1 VEFFMDITINGDSAD
16 IILEKERTL
25 GDFLLGIETW
35 LSGSRHIL
43 SGLQVDGAVIGVNS
57 MADAFLWELEKIKSI
72 ALKTSTHSELLAEAL
87 FAAREILKTYEAVS
101 FNEQGRL
108 REPWEKSPAGAFLSE
123 EAPDVY
129 ESILK
134 TLRGEGL
141 SPKMLDALMDE
152 RLREL
157 ESPCGELKNMEG
169 SVTAIV
175 RRLED
180 LPLDIQ
186 TGKDQQ
192 AAQTVSL
199 FSGITEK
206 LFRLFFLLEQEGIIT
221 EDHTVDDLSVQ
232 AFIGEFTAAL
242 KELLAAYEVTD
253 VVLVGDLAEYEL
265 APRLLKFYSAMRSF
279 AEETV

>member
-1 VEFFMDITINGDSAD
+1 MDITINGNSAD

-25 GDFLLGIETW
+25 GDFLSGIETW

-43 SGLQVDGAVIGVNS
+43 SGLQVDGAVIGVNA
-57 MADAFLWELEKIKSI
+57 MADAFLWELEKIKTI
-72 ALKTSTHSELLAEAL
+72 ALKTSTYSELLAEAL
-87 FAAREILKTYEAVS
+87 CTAREILQTYEAVS

-108 REPWEKSPAGAFLSE
+108 REPWEKSPAGLFLSE

-129 ESILK
+129 EGILK
-134 TLRGEGL
+134 TLGGEGL
-141 SPKMLDALMDE
+141 SPQTLEALMDE

-157 ESPCGELKNMEG
+157 ENPYGELKNMEG
-169 SVTAIV
+169 GVTAIAQ
-175 RRLED
+175 RLED

-206 LFRLFFLLEQEGIIT
+206 LFRLFSLLNQEGIIT
-221 EDHTVDDLSVQ
+221 EGRTVEDLSVQ
-232 AFIGEFTAAL
+232 AFIAEFTAAL
-242 KELLAAYEVTD
+242 KELLAAYEVKD

-265 APRLLKFYSAMRSF
+265 APRLLQFYSAVRSF
-279 AEETV
+279 AEEPV